1 MADDL
6 LTIER
11 EFTSFQVSKQEVKEW
26 ILAKRELFQKLK
38 NDNWYLVLI
47 YKLESCQFHVK
58 ITNQKEISILLRYLS
73 HNCPSSIFAK
83 DCHLNSAS

>member
-11 EFTSFQVSKQEVKEW
+11 EFTSFQKSKQEVKEW

-38 NDNWYLVLI
+38 NDNRYLVLI
-47 YKLESCQFHVK
+47 YKLESCQFRVK
-58 ITNQKEISILLRYLS
+58 ITNQKEIGILLKYLS
-73 HNCPSSIFAK
+73 HNCLFSIFAK
-83 DCHLNSAS
+83 GCHLNSAS